1 VNKRNIRNKITVI
14 IKDDFTEAEKEKRMK
29 DEESE
34 TKEKDGNT
42 QISSAILK
50 RI

>member
-1 VNKRNIRNKITVI
+1 MTVI
-14 IKDDFTEAEKEKRMK
+14 IQDDFTKGKKEKRMK

-34 TKEKDGNT
+34 TKEKDGKT